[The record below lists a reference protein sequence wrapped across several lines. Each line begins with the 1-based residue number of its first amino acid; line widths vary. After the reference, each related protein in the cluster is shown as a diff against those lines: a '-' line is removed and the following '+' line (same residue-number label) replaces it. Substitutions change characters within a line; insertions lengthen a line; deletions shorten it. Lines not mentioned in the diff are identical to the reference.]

1 MVDRVLMKQRQAP
14 NERTNWERFQ
24 RLVRYRLGIPLLRS
38 QHTPEHTARGVAVG
52 MVWAMTPFFGLQM
65 AMTFVTWTLARYLFG
80 WNFSLIAGLA
90 WTWTTNAF
98 TVLPA
103 FYLFYVTGQV
113 MLGRFDDIT
122 GYHAFGDVWQASMAD
137 GQSFWGSI
145 VDLSTQLVSD
155 MGWPLLIGSIPWA
168 IVSGFVAFY
177 LSLAFIQ
184 RYRDR
189 RVRRLKA
196 RAAADR
202 RD

>member
-1 MVDRVLMKQRQAP
+1 MLMKPTVAP
-14 NERTNWERFQ
+14 NERTNWERLQ

-122 GYHAFGDVWQASMAD
+122 GYGAFGDAWQAMQTT
-137 GQSFWGSI
+137 GQSFWESI

-155 MGWPLLIGSIPWA
+155 LGLPILIGSIPWA
-168 IVSGFVAFY
+168 IISGLVGY
-177 LSLAFIQ
+177 YVSLAFIT
-184 RYRDR
+184 RYH
-189 RVRRLKA
+189 VRRTAHRKT
-196 RAAADR
+196 RAQSR
-202 RD
+202 REP